1 VGHTITVFRVVTTA
15 KTIDVRQKRQFNPQT
30 AEPNE
35 RNSDMQ
41 RMIRFGLALALVS
54 AAWLPMAAEARGGGA
69 QVTKSGKCAPHT
81 TWKLKLSK
89 DDGRIEADFEVDQN
103 RVGRDWKVTL
113 KDNGNRFF
121 RGIRTTQA
129 PSGSFEVRKF
139 TSNVPG
145 TDRIVAKARNLR
157 SGVLCKGVARI

>member
-1 VGHTITVFRVVTTA
+1 
-15 KTIDVRQKRQFNPQT
+15 
-30 AEPNE
+30 
-35 RNSDMQ
+35 MQ
-41 RMIRFGLALALVS
+41 RMIRFGLALAMVS

-69 QVTKSGKCAPHT
+69 QVTRTGKCAPHT

-89 DDGRIEADFEVDQN
+89 DNGRIETDFEVDQN

-113 KDNGNRFF
+113 KHNGNRFF

-139 TSNVPG
+139 TSNAPG
-145 TDRIVAKARNLR
+145 SDRIVAKARNLR

>member
-1 VGHTITVFRVVTTA
+1 
-15 KTIDVRQKRQFNPQT
+15 
-30 AEPNE
+30 
-35 RNSDMQ
+35 
-41 RMIRFGLALALVS
+41 MIRFGLVLALLS

-69 QVTKSGKCAPHT
+69 KVTRTGKCAPHT

-89 DDGRIEADFEVDQN
+89 DNGRIETDFEVDQN

-113 KDNGNRFF
+113 KHNGNRFF
-121 RGIRTTQA
+121 RGIRTTRA

-139 TSNVPG
+139 TSNAPG
-145 TDRIVAKARNLR
+145 SDKIVAKARNLR